1 MKLLCIRDE
10 RTPAAKHFVNWIT
23 EGEVYTMRHIEG
35 SLHGPK
41 RVLLVEVKNPPVFI
55 QEFAGRVEPGFDLS
69 RFVEVDD
76 SMNLVNK
83 ESNVE
88 VKEESLILN

>member
-10 RTPAAKHFVNWIT
+10 RTPAAKHFENWIT
-23 EGEVYTMRHIEG
+23 EGEMYTVRRIEG

-55 QEFAGRVEPGFDLS
+55 PEFAGRMEPGFDLS

-76 SMNLVNK
+76 AMNLVNK

-88 VKEESLILN
+88 VKEESLVLN

>member
-1 MKLLCIRDE
+1 MKLLCIRDD
-10 RTPAAKHFVNWIT
+10 RTPASKHFVNWIT
-23 EGEVYTMRHIEG
+23 EGEVYTMRRTEG

-41 RVLLVEVKNPPVFI
+41 RVLLVEVKNPPVYI
-55 QEFAGRVEPGFDLS
+55 EEFAGRVEPGFDAS

-76 SMNLVNK
+76 AMNIKEK

>member
-10 RTPAAKHFVNWIT
+10 KTPASKHFSNWIV
-23 EGEVYTMRHIEG
+23 EGDVYTVRKIEG

-41 RVLLVEVKNPPVFI
+41 RVLLVEVTNPPVYI
-55 QEFAGRVEPGFDLS
+55 QEFAGKVEPGWDLS

-76 SMNLVNK
+76 AMNILEETAHAK
-83 ESNVE
+83 EPAKV
-88 VKEESLILN
+88 LN

>member
-1 MKLLCIRDE
+1 MKLLCIRDD
-10 RTPAAKHFVNWIT
+10 RTPASKHFENWIKA
-23 EGEVYTMRHIEG
+23 GEVYTVRRTEG
-35 SLHGPK
+35 SLHGPQ

-55 QEFAGRVEPGFDLS
+55 PEFAGRVEPGFNLD
-69 RFVEVDD
+69 RFVLVDD
-76 SMNLVNK
+76 AMNLVNK

>member
-1 MKLLCIRDE
+1 MKLLCIRDAKS
-10 RTPAAKHFVNWIT
+10 PAAKHFVNWIT
-23 EGEVYTMRHIEG
+23 EGEVYTVRRIEG
-35 SLHGPK
+35 SLHGPQ

-55 QEFAGRVEPGFDLS
+55 SEFAATMEPGWDLS

-76 SMNLVNK
+76 AMNLKEK

-88 VKEESLILN
+88 VKEESLVLN